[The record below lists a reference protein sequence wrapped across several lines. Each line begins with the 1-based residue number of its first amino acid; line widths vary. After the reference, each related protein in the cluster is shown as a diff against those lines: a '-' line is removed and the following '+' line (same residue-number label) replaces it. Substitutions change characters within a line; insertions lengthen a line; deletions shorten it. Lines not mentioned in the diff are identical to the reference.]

1 MDTGEPI
8 SDAPITRL
16 LAIELATRPW
26 ALPTVV
32 ILCAI
37 VSATRLDRS
46 EPPSANASARAAR
59 NSNAINML
67 ASASEKLYVAEPKEV
82 TRPGSFVSRGEAE
95 SFGKGDRP
103 REVVP
108 ILLAKGRLGF
118 EHDRCEPG
126 GQDIRPDIGGVQFV
140 DVRFSLLL

>member
-1 MDTGEPI
+1 M
-8 SDAPITRL
+8 
-16 LAIELATRPW
+16 
-26 ALPTVV
+26 VV

-37 VSATRLDRS
+37 VPVTGLDRS

-67 ASASEKLYVAEPKEV
+67 DSPLEKLCVAEPKEV

-95 SFGKGDRP
+95 SFGKRDRP

-108 ILLAKGRLGF
+108 ILLAKGSLGF

-140 DVRFSLLL
+140 DVRLALPL